1 MGAPL
6 RQIVIVCESAELVG
20 GAEQVA
26 ISEAI
31 ELSTRGYQVIFFS
44 SGKSMCDE
52 LKNSKVR
59 VVLCDSSSFFE
70 EPSKITK
77 VKKLIGN
84 SVSERSFENL
94 LSDLNVSETIIHF
107 HTFSLKLSPGVL
119 RVAQRFGFK
128 TILHCH
134 DYSSACPTK
143 PLSFQCFSTECQG
156 VEWKYKF
163 PKYTSL
169 FWAKNALYNLDAL
182 IHVSELERDTL
193 LSHLSSRGQNFLLTN
208 PIGSDFRP
216 TVRVKAETNNTFLVV
231 SRLTKEKG
239 VEDFLTA
246 VPTGMVVGDGPE
258 LQPLKEK
265 FHDAKFMGWKTEAEV
280 SQLLD
285 QARALIVPSRW
296 LETYGL
302 NVIRALSKGI
312 PVIASEHVGACKHI
326 VNTVNGFTYNPQDLN
341 ELVEII
347 DKLGDDSTVQKLS
360 TAAFELSAESIQ
372 TNQRHVDEL
381 VEIYEKV
388 LTGVQAV

>member
-119 RVAQRFGFK
+119 RVAQRLGFK

-134 DYSSACPTK
+134 DYSSGTLK

-169 FWAKNALYNLDAL
+169 LWAKNALYTLDAL

-326 VNTVNGFTYNPQDLN
+326 VNAVNGFTYNPQDLN